1 VFLDHLPSLDEAI
14 EGVARRSL
22 TYTTGLMVIAGT
34 LQAVL
39 DPLIPTEKL
48 LLGTT
53 QFFAIPLVAIMTIWT
68 FGIVAV
74 TSIVVS
80 LVFRT
85 SRQTY
90 LALSW
95 PRKQSSVIEARGSAN
110 CVIGMRPP

>member
-110 CVIGMRPP
+110 CVIVMRPP